1 MLTLFESEPTMRTQ
15 DVRNEVSKALAGTQ
29 FSLLSPIYNDKRK
42 NYRRFKLFIKKLN
55 EEITIA
61 DANEILK
68 LINNNKY
75 KLYYVGLPFCCS
87 YSNVACLIRK
97 AAV

>member
-1 MLTLFESEPTMRTQ
+1 MRTQ
-15 DVRNEVSKALAGTQ
+15 DVREEVIEALAGTQ

-68 LINNNKY
+68 SLDNDKY

-97 AAV
+97 ATL